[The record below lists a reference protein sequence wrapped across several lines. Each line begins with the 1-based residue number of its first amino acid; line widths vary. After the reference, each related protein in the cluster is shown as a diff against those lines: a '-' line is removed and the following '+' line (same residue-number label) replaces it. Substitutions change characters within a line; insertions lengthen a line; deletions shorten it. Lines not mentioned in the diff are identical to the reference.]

1 MKMIKN
7 MDNKKEKEIC
17 ETWVN
22 TNLNSLKKEENI
34 KNITASRDKVEK
46 NYSSLMIIR

>member
-1 MKMIKN
+1 

-17 ETWVN
+17 KTWVN

-46 NYSSLMIIR
+46 IIHQS